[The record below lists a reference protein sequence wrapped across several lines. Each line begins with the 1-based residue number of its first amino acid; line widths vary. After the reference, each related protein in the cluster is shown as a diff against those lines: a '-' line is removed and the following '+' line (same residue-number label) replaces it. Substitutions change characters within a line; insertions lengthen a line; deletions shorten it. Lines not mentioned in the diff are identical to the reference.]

1 MLADGWYSWLAPSF
15 RALTEL
21 TSGWPEPLKAML
33 WRVGALR
40 ALVLFAAGN
49 RYAATAVIRSDRGW
63 RTLLL
68 LRAAL
73 GRRRKLVVLQF
84 NDHPP
89 RTTGLGALLDR
100 MWRPVDRWATRRAL
114 LAAQVLSP
122 AERSR
127 YAASFGIEEER
138 FRLIPFAWRL
148 AEESPP
154 GPASE
159 RSGVVSVGRAYC
171 DWPTLFAAAREATW
185 PLTVVCGER
194 DRELVERLNADGRA
208 TVLTEIPAQSARELI
223 AQASVCVLTM
233 VDQGISHGQIRL
245 CDAVS
250 AGTPVIASRTQ
261 SLEGYV
267 EDGRTAVLVRPGDP
281 GELRRAIE
289 ELLTDPDRRDGMARA
304 ALERAAGWT
313 TTDYVAAIERF
324 VHEQVGR

>member
-1 MLADGWYSWLAPSF
+1 VLADGWYSWLTPSF
-15 RALTEL
+15 RPLTDL
-21 TSGWPEPLKAML
+21 TDGWPEPLKAAL
-33 WRVGALR
+33 RRVGALR
-40 ALVLFAAGN
+40 AVVLFAAGT
-49 RYAATAVIRSDRGW
+49 RYAVTAVTRSDSGW
-63 RTLLL
+63 RSLLL
-68 LRAAL
+68 LRAVF

-84 NDHPP
+84 IDHPP
-89 RTTGLGALLDR
+89 RTSGLGALLDR

-122 AERSR
+122 GERRR
-127 YAASFGIEEER
+127 YAARFGIEEER

-148 AEESPP
+148 GDEGSAA
-154 GPASE
+154 PAST

-171 DWPTLFAAAREATW
+171 DWPTLFSAAREASW
-185 PLTVVCGER
+185 PLTVVCGEH

-208 TVLTEIPAQSARELI
+208 TVLTEIPAQSARQLI

-250 AGTPVIASRTQ
+250 AGTPVVASRTQ
-261 SLEGYV
+261 SLDGYV
-267 EDGRTAVLVRPGDP
+267 EDGSTAVLVSPGDA
-281 GELRRAIE
+281 GELRRAVE
-289 ELLTDPDRRDGMARA
+289 ELLADPDRRERMARA
-304 ALERAAGWT
+304 ALDRAASWT